1 MEIECR
7 SKPLKNTT
15 ENKVVIKDM
24 KNKRQNVSQDNE
36 HSKSTKLSQSKI
48 EQKVQKHFWNRRGF
62 LQRVA
67 VGVLIVAITVFGQSL
82 LKLEQTI
89 ANPSQDRVATESL
102 LGRARLTIVF
112 ILDGLRPD
120 SINPQ
125 DTPNLFRLRKEGVNY
140 VNGHAV
146 FPTVTRVNATAIGTG
161 YYPGTNGI
169 VSNSIYVPQV
179 NPTRAFSTGD
189 FQNLLKLDEVSG
201 GRMVLVKSL
210 GERLQENGMNLAA
223 VSSGSTGSA
232 LLLNPKAVNGVGV
245 LINGDFEPNKL
256 VAYPSDV
263 NDTILTRFGAAPIK
277 GGTADQYNGSVDW
290 TEQVMREYVIPELQP
305 DVILNWL
312 TEPDHIQHATGAGS
326 PESINTIR
334 NDDYNIGLVL
344 EKLKS
349 LGLKDKTDI
358 FVVSDH
364 GFSLHTFALNV
375 TQELINAGLKAGPNS
390 DDVVVASSDQS
401 ILLHVKNR
409 DPRKVEETVKFLQAQ
424 SWTGAIFTAGNT
436 PSSDRQNASNRLR
449 QEDRRA
455 ISPKGSVAG
464 TFSLELIHE
473 FNPERGPDILFTF
486 PWTSDKNA
494 FGVKG
499 TDFTDTNGTTGSLT
513 TNASGHGGMS
523 PWNVRNTFFA
533 WGVDFKRGVEVTV
546 PASNV
551 DITPTIL
558 ALKGINTEDAFDGR
572 VLLEGLRK
580 GTDARNVRVKTRTFT
595 TNDNQG
601 RYKSAIQVSEVG
613 NQRYIDQSSRLP

>member
-1 MEIECR
+1 MNN
-7 SKPLKNTT
+7 KQQNTL
-15 ENKVVIKDM
+15 
-24 KNKRQNVSQDNE
+24 SFNE
-36 HSKSTKLSQSKI
+36 HPKSTKLSQN
-48 EQKVQKHFWNRRGF
+48 ETVQRHFWNRRG
-62 LQRVA
+62 LLKQVII
-67 VGVLIVAITVFGQSL
+67 GVSVVAISTIGQSL
-82 LKLEQTI
+82 LKLEKTV
-89 ANPSQDRVATESL
+89 ANPSQGRAATASL
-102 LGRARLTIVF
+102 PGRARLIIVF

-146 FPTVTRVNATAIGTG
+146 FPTVTRVNAAAIGTG

-179 NPTRAFSTGD
+179 NPTRAFSTGEYK
-189 FQNLLKLDEVSG
+189 NLLKLDEVSG

-210 GERLQENGMNLAA
+210 GERLQENGMKLAA

-256 VAYPSDV
+256 VAYPSNV

-277 GGTADQYNGSVDW
+277 EGDTDNQYNESVDW

-334 NDDYNIGLVL
+334 NDDRNIGLIL

-349 LGLKDKTDI
+349 LGLEDKTDI
-358 FVVSDH
+358 FVISDH
-364 GFSLHTFALNV
+364 GFSLETFALNV
-375 TQELINAGLKAGPNS
+375 TQELINAGLKAGLDS
-390 DDVVVASSDQS
+390 DDVVVASSGQS

-409 DPRKVEETVKFLQAQ
+409 DPKRIKETVKFLQAQ
-424 SWTGAIFTAGNT
+424 SWTGVVFTSGNK
-436 PSSDRQNASNRLR
+436 PSSERQNALNRLR
-449 QEDRRA
+449 QEDRRS
-455 ISPKGSVAG
+455 ISPEGSVAG

-473 FNPERGPDILFTF
+473 FNSERGPDILFTF

-494 FGVKG
+494 FGVPG
-499 TDFTDTNGTTGSLT
+499 TDFTNTNGTTGSLT
-513 TNASGHGGMS
+513 TNASGHGSMS

-533 WGVDFKRGVEVTV
+533 WGVDFKRGVEVRV

-558 ALKGINTEDAFDGR
+558 ALKGINTKEAFDGR
-572 VLLEGLRK
+572 VLLEGLR
-580 GTDARNVRVKTRTFT
+580 GGPNERYVHVKTRVFT
-595 TNDNQG
+595 TNTNQG
-601 RYKSAIQVSEVG
+601 RYKAAIQVSEVG
-613 NQRYIDQSSRLP
+613 NQRYIDQSWRLP

>member
-1 MEIECR
+1 
-7 SKPLKNTT
+7 
-15 ENKVVIKDM
+15 M
-24 KNKRQNVSQDNE
+24 KNKQQNTLSFNE
-36 HSKSTKLSQSKI
+36 HPKSTKLSQN
-48 EQKVQKHFWNRRGF
+48 ETVQRHFWNRRG
-62 LQRVA
+62 LLKQVII
-67 VGVLIVAITVFGQSL
+67 GVSVVAISTISQSL
-82 LKLEQTI
+82 LKLEKTV
-89 ANPSQDRVATESL
+89 ANPSQGRSATASL
-102 LGRARLTIVF
+102 PGRARLIIVF

-146 FPTVTRVNATAIGTG
+146 FPTVTRVNAAAIGTG

-169 VSNSIYVPQV
+169 VSNSMYVPQV

-189 FQNLLKLDEVSG
+189 YKNLLKLDEVSG

-210 GERLQENGMNLAA
+210 GERLQENGMKLAA

-256 VAYPSDV
+256 VAYPSNV
-263 NDTILTRFGAAPIK
+263 NGTILTRFGAAPIK
-277 GGTADQYNGSVDW
+277 EGDTDNQYNESVDW

-334 NDDYNIGLVL
+334 NDDRNIGLIL

-349 LGLKDKTDI
+349 LKLEDRTDI
-358 FVVSDH
+358 FVISDH
-364 GFSLHTFALNV
+364 GFSLETFALNV

-390 DDVVVASSDQS
+390 DDVVVASSGQS

-409 DPRKVEETVKFLQAQ
+409 DPKRIKETVKFLQAQ
-424 SWTGAIFTAGNT
+424 SWTGVVFTSENK
-436 PSSDRQNASNRLR
+436 PSSDRRNASNHLR

-455 ISPKGSVAG
+455 ISPEGSVAG

-473 FNPERGPDILFTF
+473 FNSERGPDILFTF

-494 FGVKG
+494 FGVPG

-513 TNASGHGGMS
+513 TNASGHGSMS

-533 WGVDFKRGVEVTV
+533 WGVDFKRGVEVRV

-558 ALKGINTEDAFDGR
+558 ALKGINTKEAFDGR
-572 VLLEGLRK
+572 VLLEGLR
-580 GTDARNVRVKTRTFT
+580 GGPNERYVHVKTRVFT
-595 TNDNQG
+595 TNTNQG
-601 RYKSAIQVSEVG
+601 RYKAAIQVSEVG
-613 NQRYIDQSSRLP
+613 NQRYIDQSWRLP